1 MSRPALLVAWRDQSF
16 NPKPGLGLRLPNLPP
31 HVPQRWRGEP
41 SSPKLRRSLAPP
53 RRGLQAPAT
62 LDLGSMKERR
72 VGKKRNRRDL
82 EPNLAYVEIS
92 GSGATTATACIRVSM
107 KQNKTRIP

>member
-1 MSRPALLVAWRDQSF
+1 MIRPALLVAWRDQSF
-16 NPKPGLGLRLPNLPP
+16 NPKPGLGLRLSNLPP
-31 HVPQRWRGEP
+31 HVERWRGEP